1 MLDGLRRTV
10 RGNAAHVADQVVA
23 RYRQEFRRA
32 ISEESDRVIAELRA
46 EVDRAVRAV
55 AEAEFRARRD
65 VNAAGEREAVMASAL
80 FAARYMPTVPT
91 FAHPEETLKY
101 ALTLTPDQGMALEFG
116 VYSGR
121 TLRIITDARGSE
133 VYGFDSFQGLPE
145 AWRPNIPAGAFH
157 ATEKP
162 DVPGA
167 ELVAGWFDD
176 SLPPFMAE
184 HSGPV
189 TFLHVDC
196 DLYSSTVTVLD
207 HVGPRLVAGSV
218 VVFDE
223 YWNYPGWLDHEHK
236 AWTEYVK
243 RTGTQFEYVS
253 YTSNDEQV
261 VVRVTEVADL
271 ENDVLPDGDAS

>member
-1 MLDGLRRTV
+1 MFERLRRTV
-10 RGNAAHVADQVVA
+10 RGNAAHVADQMVA
-23 RYRQEFRRA
+23 RYRQEFRRV

-46 EVDRAVRAV
+46 EADRAVRAV

-80 FAARYMPTVPT
+80 FAQQHMPTVPT
-91 FAHPEETLKY
+91 FAHSEETLKY
-101 ALTLTPDQGMALEFG
+101 ALTLVPEKGMALEFG
-116 VYSGR
+116 VYSGS
-121 TLRIITDARGSE
+121 TLRIITEARVASD

-157 ATEKP
+157 VAEKP

-167 ELVAGWFDD
+167 ELVVGWFDD

-236 AWTEYVK
+236 AWMEYVE
-243 RTGTQFEYVS
+243 RTGTKFEYVS

-261 VVRVTEVADL
+261 AVRVTEVAGLDQ
-271 ENDVLPDGDAS
+271 